1 QPALVPRLPREPA
14 RFLFGAHARPHEPR
28 SVRVTVALR
37 EIERASSRIERLID
51 SRLRRV
57 ELVEQLAA
65 LTRQQDLSGPP
76 VVTDPRE
83 HAHALTLVIV
93 PVFSVPPVQSHH
105 PPRGEP
111 LARVRHPVHRDTHGV
126 RPTTSALPAGE
137 LALLELRGR
146 RKLVPVAEL
155 GTETDPA
162 LEEAHLND
170 PPWLAAFDDAEAH
183 GISR

>member
-1 QPALVPRLPREPA
+1 LDALAEAHQPALVPRLPREPA

-93 PVFSVPPVQSHH
+93 PVFSVPPVQCHH
-105 PPRGEP
+105 APRGEP
-111 LARVRHPVHRDTHGV
+111 LARVRHTVDGDAHRI
-126 RPTTSALPAGE
+126 LPAAAV
-137 LALLELRGR
+137 LAASEPARLQRRPVWQVVPVSELRPEPNP
-146 RKLVPVAEL
+146 PV
-155 GTETDPA
+155 
-162 LEEAHLND
+162 
-170 PPWLAAFDDAEAH
+170 
-183 GISR
+183 